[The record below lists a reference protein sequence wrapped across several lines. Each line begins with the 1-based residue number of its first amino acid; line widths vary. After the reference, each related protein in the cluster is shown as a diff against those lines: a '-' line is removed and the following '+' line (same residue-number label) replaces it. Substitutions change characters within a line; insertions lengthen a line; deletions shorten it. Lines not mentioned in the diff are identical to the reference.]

1 MKSISTSARTNRLKL
16 PRLPRITWL
25 DPRPGLDRFVRVD
38 GVRVR
43 YVEAGTERGGVPLVI
58 VHGYNGSC
66 DYWYPQTVLG
76 LARERHVLAVDLPGN
91 GMSGKLQT
99 HTLETLS
106 RFVIRFVE
114 TLGYE
119 RADLM
124 GHSMGGLVTI
134 AAALY
139 KPERVRSLVL
149 VDSAGLPD
157 LVKHLWLVPVV
168 ALADS
173 SLRQWRFYPTFIKIG
188 LRARIP
194 RESLQMIRSGSVR
207 SSLASLN
214 LPVFIMWGEKDRVVP
229 LSHGHYMARHIPGA
243 KLAVVRGVGH
253 MPFYEKPHECNRLIL
268 DYLAKLE
275 QLT

>member
-1 MKSISTSARTNRLKL
+1 MS
-16 PRLPRITWL
+16 RITWL

-38 GVRVR
+38 GVRIR
-43 YVEAGTERGGVPLVI
+43 YVEAGAEHGGVPLVI

-76 LARERHVLAVDLPGN
+76 LARERHVIAVDLPGN
-91 GMSGKLQT
+91 GLSGKLQS

-106 RFVIRFVE
+106 AFVLRFVE

-124 GHSMGGLVTI
+124 GHSMGGLVII
-134 AAALY
+134 AAALH

-173 SLRQWRFYPTFIKIG
+173 SLRQWRYYPTFSKIA

-194 RESLQMIRSGSVR
+194 GESLQMIRKGSVR
-207 SSLASLN
+207 MLLARLH
-214 LPVFIMWGEKDRVVP
+214 LPVFILWGERDRVVP
-229 LSHGHYMARHIPGA
+229 LSHGHYMAQNIPGA
-243 KLAVVRGVGH
+243 RLAVVRGVGH
-253 MPFYEKPHECNRLIL
+253 MPFYEKPEECNRLIL
-268 DYLAKLE
+268 TFVGELE
-275 QLT
+275 QQI